1 MFTCVKIGPVLMYF
15 IDEGR
20 IGAILGEIKL
30 SDWLEL
36 SENRCARA
44 NAGAVAAQRISGL
57 KTLSRR
63 LIKLLLG
70 ASIRGLRTLFRRLI
84 NPLSFCSQLR
94 KDPLLIFYI
103 RDFARFNYFY
113 LE

>member
-1 MFTCVKIGPVLMYF
+1 MYF

-44 NAGAVAAQRISGL
+44 NAGAVAAQRIHHEGEIGCPKFRPL
-57 KTLSRR
+57 D
-63 LIKLLLG
+63 KLDCFCKLFTNIWGKVEEVLF
-70 ASIRGLRTLFRRLI
+70 SII
-84 NPLSFCSQLR
+84 NLAHAYITWFSFVA
-94 KDPLLIFYI
+94 K
-103 RDFARFNYFY
+103 
-113 LE
+113 